1 MEWIRFPSTGCCNI
15 PAMRR
20 GLRRQ
25 NKLIRN
31 WRIHVKVV
39 SGLLIGLGLLISVAA
54 AASAIWDGRQTASP
68 FDQVD
73 NSDSSSK
80 GFDPLIVPEA
90 KVVEPQ
96 VAPTLLPQM
105 SDLKGDLLTK
115 SPTSVIPA
123 TPSITWHNPVVGE
136 GLLPTATPE
145 PIWIPD
151 RLVIPAIRLDAPV
164 ISATLKDIA
173 YQGKP
178 YQQWVAPDS
187 FDVGL
192 LTTSAPLGVAGNTV
206 LIGHHNEYGEV
217 FGHLV
222 DLKVGDLI
230 RIYSGD
236 KEFTYIIDLKMI
248 LPERFQPLEVRLKN
262 AQWIAPSQDERL
274 TLVTCWPYD
283 NNTHRLIIVAKP
295 VNLGTRPAN
304 IAR

>member
-1 MEWIRFPSTGCCNI
+1 
-15 PAMRR
+15 MRH
-20 GLRRQ
+20 
-25 NKLIRN
+25 
-31 WRIHVKVV
+31 WRIPLKVV
-39 SGLLIGLGLLISVAA
+39 SGLLIVLGLLISVAA
-54 AASAIWDGRQTASP
+54 AASAIWDGRQTTSP

-73 NSDSSSK
+73 TPDQSSK
-80 GFDPLIVPEA
+80 GFDPIIVPETE
-90 KVVEPQ
+90 VVETQ
-96 VAPTLLPQM
+96 GAPTLLPQM
-105 SDLKGDLLTK
+105 SDLKGDLRAT
-115 SPTSVIPA
+115 SPASVIPA
-123 TPSITWHNPVVGE
+123 TPPITWHEPAAGE
-136 GLLPTATPE
+136 GPLPTATPV

-187 FDVGL
+187 FAVGL

-206 LIGHHNEYGEV
+206 LIGHHNVYGEV

-230 RIYSGD
+230 RVYSGD
-236 KEFTYIIDLKMI
+236 KEFTYVIALKMI
-248 LPERFQPLEVRLKN
+248 LPERFEPLEVRLKN
-262 AQWIAPSQDERL
+262 AEWIAPSQDERL

-283 NNTHRLIIVAKP
+283 SNTHRLIIVATP
-295 VNLGTRPAN
+295 VNLGTRPTY